1 MLGPSS
7 LNWKDRPISAT
18 ALAVSPSPS
27 SIVAVKVTKFAALKI
42 EGSEDSSGSFGLSCA
57 TARLWSNVTKPL
69 SASTL
74 ILKTSSLPTA
84 VRPTTTPLSKY
95 NSTSSVLKVSV
106 NPLLTPEPLIPK
118 AKRIA
123 SKSSALSSLLSLKP
137 SAPKALSNKLAK
149 EALAFTPKSL
159 SSTIRVGTA
168 TALRLIFG
176 PSSLNWKDKPISAT
190 ALAVSPSPSSIVAVK
205 VTKFAALKIEGSE
218 DSSGSFG
225 LSCATARLWSNV
237 TKPLSAST
245 LILKTSSLPTA
256 VLPTTTPLSKYN
268 NTSSALNVSVN
279 PLLTPELLI
288 PNAKRIASKS
298 SALLLSLSLKLSAPK
313 ALSNK
318 LAKEVLAFT
327 PKSLSSTIRVGT
339 ATALRLIFG
348 PSSLNW
354 KDKPISATALAVSPS
369 PSSIVAVKVTKF
381 AALKIEGSEDS
392 SGSFGLSCTTA
403 RS

>member
-7 LNWKDRPISAT
+7 LNWKDKPISAT

-27 SIVAVKVTKFAALKI
+27 SIVAVKVTKFAALKT
-42 EGSEDSSGSFGLSCA
+42 DVSSGLLALACT

-95 NSTSSVLKVSV
+95 NSTSSALNVSV

-123 SKSSALSSLLSLKP
+123 SKSSALLLSLSLKL
-137 SAPKALSNKLAK
+137 SASKALSNNPAK

-168 TALRLIFG
+168 TALRLMFG

-225 LSCATARLWSNV
+225 LSCATDRLWSNV

-245 LILKTSSLPTA
+245 LILNTSSLPTA
-256 VLPTTTPLSKYN
+256 VRPTTTPLSKN
-268 NTSSALNVSVN
+268 NSTSSALKVSFK
-279 PLLTPELLI
+279 PLSTAEPLI
-288 PNAKRIASKS
+288 PKAK
-298 SALLLSLSLKLSAPK
+298 
-313 ALSNK
+313 
-318 LAKEVLAFT
+318 
-327 PKSLSSTIRVGT
+327 
-339 ATALRLIFG
+339 
-348 PSSLNW
+348 
-354 KDKPISATALAVSPS
+354 
-369 PSSIVAVKVTKF
+369 
-381 AALKIEGSEDS
+381 
-392 SGSFGLSCTTA
+392 
-403 RS
+403 